1 MDSVM
6 GTSRASWRSGMLRAS
21 CVVLSSREFLA
32 TASAVAAD
40 RAGEPFEGRRHRGSL
55 RRRLPGCRRRCG
67 SSAGPLRVITVAYAD
82 V

>member
-40 RAGEPFEGRRHRGSL
+40 RAGEPFEGRWHRGSL
-55 RRRLPGCRRRCG
+55 RRRLPGNRGCG
-67 SSAGPLRVITVAYAD
+67 SSTCLLRVITVAYAD